1 MALQLRSALSLQG
14 LQPSL
19 GVASGQCVVG
29 PVGGAMRQEWTCHGN
44 RVILAARLMQLATK
58 HGGMVLCD
66 EPTHAATCDEMRF
79 VKLNPVALKG
89 QPRPVTPYRP
99 VASSELLELPAL
111 RARPREG
118 GYFESAAASRVLKR
132 CVAWAEAESPSFM
145 GIAISGERGVGK
157 TELLMQVRAALEP
170 RRNCRLLQIR
180 CRSHE
185 QGELGALL
193 RRLFAQLCGCD
204 VLPTLQRLIPVLCK
218 KNHPPIKEKTP
229 PSMGGEEAGPLVE
242 KRPPEAQLRRSAALE
257 MERERQL
264 VDDELETLCKLA
276 SAEVSSVGATSAGV
290 RGHSQPSESPTDA
303 EGEDDGE
310 RGGGRGG
317 GGLVLLIDHVHDA
330 DAHSTKLLRALVRTR
345 AMPVLLVVA
354 GRPHARGSDSGEHEK
369 SRDSPGQQLL
379 DELGQM
385 AQAAAGGSLEAGGLS
400 LGEGGVSLGEEGVS
414 LGEEGGSE
422 ALTGV
427 SDEITADEEPRSHGD
442 LHAAVL
448 APLDTK
454 ASEQLACALTGRRTI
469 EPQVLELMARRSG
482 GNPLLCEAIV
492 TCLLNAP
499 NGATHH
505 EGNHEGHYE
514 GRDHQGAA
522 CAHSHVAVGG
532 VYPSLHPSPPPPRG
546 RPFTVAFAV
555 APQRSHTPPEPH
567 HWRGLARHP
576 PDRLHAS
583 L

>member
-1 MALQLRSALSLQG
+1 M
-14 LQPSL
+14 
-19 GVASGQCVVG
+19 
-29 PVGGAMRQEWTCHGN
+29 
-44 RVILAARLMQLATK
+44 
-58 HGGMVLCD
+58 
-66 EPTHAATCDEMRF
+66 
-79 VKLNPVALKG
+79 
-89 QPRPVTPYRP
+89 
-99 VASSELLELPAL
+99 
-111 RARPREG
+111 
-118 GYFESAAASRVLKR
+118 
-132 CVAWAEAESPSFM
+132 
-145 GIAISGERGVGK
+145 
-157 TELLMQVRAALEP
+157 
-170 RRNCRLLQIR
+170 
-180 CRSHE
+180 
-185 QGELGALL
+185 
-193 RRLFAQLCGCD
+193 
-204 VLPTLQRLIPVLCK
+204 
-218 KNHPPIKEKTP
+218 
-229 PSMGGEEAGPLVE
+229 
-242 KRPPEAQLRRSAALE
+242 
-257 MERERQL
+257 
-264 VDDELETLCKLA
+264 
-276 SAEVSSVGATSAGV
+276 
-290 RGHSQPSESPTDA
+290 
-303 EGEDDGE
+303 
-310 RGGGRGG
+310 
-317 GGLVLLIDHVHDA
+317 LLIDHVHDA

-532 VYPSLHPSPPPPRG
+532 VYPSPPPNPPPPRG

>member
-1 MALQLRSALSLQG
+1 PTPISTPHHQPHQPHEDQPYRALLVALQLRSALSLQG

-303 EGEDDGE
+303 E
-310 RGGGRGG
+310 
-317 GGLVLLIDHVHDA
+317 
-330 DAHSTKLLRALVRTR
+330 
-345 AMPVLLVVA
+345 
-354 GRPHARGSDSGEHEK
+354 
-369 SRDSPGQQLL
+369 
-379 DELGQM
+379 
-385 AQAAAGGSLEAGGLS
+385 
-400 LGEGGVSLGEEGVS
+400 
-414 LGEEGGSE
+414 
-422 ALTGV
+422 
-427 SDEITADEEPRSHGD
+427 
-442 LHAAVL
+442 
-448 APLDTK
+448 
-454 ASEQLACALTGRRTI
+454 
-469 EPQVLELMARRSG
+469 
-482 GNPLLCEAIV
+482 
-492 TCLLNAP
+492 
-499 NGATHH
+499 
-505 EGNHEGHYE
+505 
-514 GRDHQGAA
+514 
-522 CAHSHVAVGG
+522 
-532 VYPSLHPSPPPPRG
+532 
-546 RPFTVAFAV
+546 
-555 APQRSHTPPEPH
+555 
-567 HWRGLARHP
+567 
-576 PDRLHAS
+576 
-583 L
+583 